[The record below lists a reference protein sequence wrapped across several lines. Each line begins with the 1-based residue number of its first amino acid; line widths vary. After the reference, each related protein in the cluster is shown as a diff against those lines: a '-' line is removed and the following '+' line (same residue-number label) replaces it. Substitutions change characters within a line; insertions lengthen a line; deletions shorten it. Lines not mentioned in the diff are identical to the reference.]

1 MWTLKE
7 EIAPELKQ
15 ELKPFIFDNVQEL
28 FSPLKFVTRT
38 NTFSLEHSFLPE
50 LWKNVGPPYKRIHT

>member
-15 ELKPFIFDNVQEL
+15 ELKPFIFDNVQVL

-38 NTFSLEHSFLPE
+38 LEHSFLPE
-50 LWKNVGPPYKRIHT
+50 LWKNGGPPYKRIHT